1 MKRAFWAASALTLML
16 AACGGPTY
24 PNFENQSY
32 RVEANTIAAGGTGQ
46 QLRTVIYRDGSKM
59 RVETLPPSGAPATIV
74 FDEATNAAY
83 LLQAAMTPAA
93 AAPAAAP
100 GAPAAGAPPP
110 VAPGATPTVP
120 GATPP
125 ATGPTV
131 NPAAAPTAPGQPT
144 GAGVAIRIADA
155 DAPQP
160 VESAWAALGA
170 EGARSVG
177 ECSAAGEEGHDWQ
190 AKNDSAGVQRT
201 ACITDDGIVLRIRE
215 GDAVLYE
222 VTRLERGAQDPSLF
236 GVPPGYTLVDPTA
249 VVNSV
254 GDAIGQL
261 DSVQGGAQTPV
272 TPPAAGAPAGT
283 TP

>member
-1 MKRAFWAASALTLML
+1 MKRAFWAASALTLAL
-16 AACGGPTY
+16 AACGGPKY

-32 RVEANTIAAGGTGQ
+32 RVEANTIAASGTGQ
-46 QLRTVIYRDGSKM
+46 QLQTVIYRDGSKM
-59 RVETLPPSGAPATIV
+59 RVETHPPSGAPATIV

-83 LLQAAMTPAA
+83 LLQAAATPAA
-93 AAPAAAP
+93 ATTTSTAGTPPAAAP
-100 GAPAAGAPPP
+100 SATPP
-110 VAPGATPTVP
+110 APGATPS
-120 GATPP
+120 

-131 NPAAAPTAPGQPT
+131 NPAAAATTTPAQP
-144 GAGVAIRIADA
+144 AAVGVAIRVADS

-177 ECSAAGEEGHDWQ
+177 ECSAAGEDGHDWQ
-190 AKNDSAGVQRT
+190 AKNDAAGVPRT

-222 VTRLERGAQDPSLF
+222 VTRLQRGAQDPSLF
-236 GVPPGYTLVDPTA
+236 GVPAGYTLVDPTA
-249 VVNSV
+249 VVESV

-261 DSVQGGAQTPV
+261 DSVQGGAQAPV
-272 TPPAAGAPAGT
+272 TPPTAGAPAPA